1 MSPMNE
7 LEALLWARVFAA
19 AVGAEDSHKSRSAAG
34 WADDAVRA
42 FRYRQSGQKQKD
54 EETDS

>member
-1 MSPMNE
+1 MNE